1 MTGSVI
7 SVEQRGTLTMPPGS
21 NNLFN
26 LVIKRARMEGFLC
39 LDCRDRREEAFKAL
53 AVWHRDGKV
62 QYCFDVIEGLKN
74 APRAM
79 NKLFDGSNNGKLIL
93 KL

>member
-39 LDCRDRREEAFKAL
+39 LDYWNRREEAFKAL

-62 QYCFDVIEGLKN
+62 QYRFDVVEGLKN